1 MRSSFYLV
9 KVLVNLKMPYLE
21 FSRAKKVDSWLSSL
35 YHLFRRKLQEY
46 RSSFYLVK
54 VLVNLKMPYLEF
66 SRAKKVDSGL
76 SSLYHLFRR
85 KLQEYKSLTKNV
97 SVTRL
102 RDR

>member
-9 KVLVNLKMPYLE
+9 KVLVNLKMPYLD
-21 FSRAKKVDSWLSSL
+21 FSRPEKA
-35 YHLFRRKLQEY
+35 
-46 RSSFYLVK
+46 
-54 VLVNLKMPYLEF
+54 N
-66 SRAKKVDSGL
+66 SGL